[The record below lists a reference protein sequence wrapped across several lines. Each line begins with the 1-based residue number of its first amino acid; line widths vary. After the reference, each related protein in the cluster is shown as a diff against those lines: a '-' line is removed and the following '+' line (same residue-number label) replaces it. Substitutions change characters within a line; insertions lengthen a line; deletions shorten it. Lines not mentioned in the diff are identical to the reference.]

1 MIMPLTNKGPF
12 PMADQTA
19 VAAPDAPVAATGRDP
34 KWWTLT
40 AVCTGVFMLLLDITI
55 VNVALPDI
63 QTELDASLSDLQWV
77 IDAYA
82 LSLAALLLTAGSL
95 ADLYGRRRV
104 FVIGTVL
111 FTLGSIAC
119 GSAQDIL
126 FLTISRAFQG
136 IGGAAMFATALA
148 LLASAFHG
156 KDRGTAFGVFG
167 ATTGVAVAIGPV
179 LGGVLTS
186 GLSWRWIF
194 FVNIPICFVA
204 LAVSILKVQ
213 ESRDPNAGR
222 PDWFGFVSFSLALGA
237 LVYGLIEAGQES
249 WGEQRVVLSLAAS
262 AVLLV
267 VFVVSQLLQKQPMF
281 DLGLLR
287 KPTFTGGLI
296 AAFGVSA
303 SIFSLLTFLVIYV
316 QNVLD
321 YSAVQTGVRF
331 LFLSAASFVA
341 AAIAGRLTEKV
352 PTKWLIGPGFLILGV
367 GLLLIL
373 GIQTDSSWTH
383 LIPGLTVSGVGIGMI
398 NPPLASTAV
407 GVVPVERSGMAS
419 GVNSTFRQVGIATGI
434 AALGSIFSQQVADAA
449 RPGLAGKV
457 PDKAL
462 DGLTDALSGGQVH
475 AAAQGAQQA
484 ASATGGDSAGQQA
497 FDLVNRVGTSA
508 VVDSLNHIVMI
519 GAVIAFAAGI
529 LCLLLIRQK
538 DFVVRGAP
546 QAGPTAETPADAKAE
561 PVAGEHVGEPVA
573 EESDLPDGGA
583 HAAGSHR
590 A

>member
-1 MIMPLTNKGPF
+1 MPDRT
-12 PMADQTA
+12 ATQTTSTRA
-19 VAAPDAPVAATGRDP
+19 ETPGRDP

-95 ADLYGRRRV
+95 ADLYGRRLV
-104 FVIGTVL
+104 FVIGVAL

-126 FLTISRAFQG
+126 LLTIARAFQG

-148 LLASAFHG
+148 LLAGAFHG

-186 GLSWRWIF
+186 GISWRWIF
-194 FVNIPICFVA
+194 FVNIPICVVA
-204 LAVSILKVQ
+204 IAVTVLKVQ
-213 ESRDPNAGR
+213 ESRDPRAGR

-237 LVYGLIEAGQES
+237 LVYGLIEAGQKS
-249 WGEQRVVLSLAAS
+249 WGERAVVVSLVVS
-262 AVLLV
+262 AVLMV
-267 VFVVSQLLQKQPMF
+267 VFVVSQQVQDHPMF

-321 YSAVQTGVRF
+321 YSAVGTGVRF
-331 LFLSAASFVA
+331 LFLSGASFVA
-341 AAIAGRLTEKV
+341 AAVAGRLTERV
-352 PTKWLIGPGFLILGV
+352 PVKWLIGPGFLILGV

-373 GIQTDSSWTH
+373 GIQDDSSWTH
-383 LIPGLTVSGVGIGMI
+383 LIPGLTVAGVGIGMI

-407 GVVPVERSGMAS
+407 GVVSVERSGMAS

-434 AALGSIFSQQVADAA
+434 AALGSIFSHQVADAA
-449 RPGLAGKV
+449 RPDLSGKV
-457 PDKAL
+457 PANAL
-462 DGLTDALSGGQVH
+462 DGLTDALAGGQVH
-475 AAAQGAQQA
+475 AAAEGAQRA
-484 ASATGGDSAGQQA
+484 ATASGGDSVGQQA
-497 FDLVNRVGTSA
+497 FDLVNQVGTSA
-508 VVDSLNHIVMI
+508 VVDALNHIVLI
-519 GAVIAFAAGI
+519 AAVIAFASGV
-529 LCLLLIRQK
+529 LCLVLIRQQ
-538 DFVVRGAP
+538 DFVVRGGRP
-546 QAGPTAETPADAKAE
+546 GTGDSPA
-561 PVAGEHVGEPVA
+561 
-573 EESDLPDGGA
+573 
-583 HAAGSHR
+583 
-590 A
+590 

>member
-1 MIMPLTNKGPF
+1 MTITSTEQRVPL
-12 PMADQTA
+12 MAQETAA
-19 VAAPDAPVAATGRDP
+19 VAPGGPAESAARDP
-34 KWWTLT
+34 KWWTLV

-95 ADLYGRRRV
+95 ADLFGRRRV

-148 LLASAFHG
+148 LLASAFSG

-194 FVNIPICFVA
+194 FVNIPICVVAIAVA
-204 LAVSILKVQ
+204 LLKVE
-213 ESRDPNAGR
+213 ESRDPRAGR

-249 WGEQRVVLSLAAS
+249 WGEQKVVASLVAS
-262 AVLLV
+262 AVLMV
-267 VFVVSQLLQKQPMF
+267 VFVVSQVRQRQPMF
-281 DLGLLR
+281 DLSLLR

-303 SIFSLLTFLVIYV
+303 SVFSLLTFLVIYV

-321 YSAVQTGVRF
+321 YSAVATRVRF
-331 LFLSAASFVA
+331 LFLSGASFFA
-341 AAIAGRLTEKV
+341 AAIAGRLTERV
-352 PTKWLIGPGFLILGV
+352 PIKWLIGPGFLVLGV
-367 GLLLIL
+367 GLVLLL

-383 LIPGLTVSGVGIGMI
+383 LIPGLTVAGVGVGMI
-398 NPPLASTAV
+398 NTPLASTAV
-407 GVVPVERSGMAS
+407 GVVAVERSGMAS

-434 AALGSIFSQQVADAA
+434 AALGSIFSQHVADAA
-449 RPGLAGKV
+449 RPDLSGKV
-457 PDKAL
+457 PSAAL
-462 DGLTDALSGGQVH
+462 EPLTGALSGGQVH
-475 AAAQGAQQA
+475 AAAAGGQEA
-484 ASATGGDSAGQQA
+484 APPSAGRGARPQA
-497 FDLVNRVGTSA
+497 FDLVDRVGTSA
-508 VVDSLNHIVMI
+508 VVDALNHITLI
-519 GAVIAFAAGI
+519 AAVTAFVAGV
-529 LCLLLIRQK
+529 LCLVLIRQK
-538 DFVVRGAP
+538 DFVVRGGP
-546 QAGPTAETPADAKAE
+546 PSQAATDTTEDRP
-561 PVAGEHVGEPVA
+561 AGEHVGEPA
-573 EESDLPDGGA
+573 SDEADLPVGGA